1 MHLYS
6 LLNNN
11 TTNTVELDSDNA
23 LELTNYLEEYRDMI
37 FNHKVIFL
45 IKGEYFIWARR
56 KSFFDLLIIYTDGTN
71 KVVKNVEE
79 YGFKLESSL
88 FYFIKNNFQGFIPKE
103 EVRFIGRYIYY
114 CLVDE

>member
-45 IKGEYFIWARR
+45 IKGEYFI
-56 KSFFDLLIIYTDGTN
+56 
-71 KVVKNVEE
+71 
-79 YGFKLESSL
+79 
-88 FYFIKNNFQGFIPKE
+88 
-103 EVRFIGRYIYY
+103 
-114 CLVDE
+114 